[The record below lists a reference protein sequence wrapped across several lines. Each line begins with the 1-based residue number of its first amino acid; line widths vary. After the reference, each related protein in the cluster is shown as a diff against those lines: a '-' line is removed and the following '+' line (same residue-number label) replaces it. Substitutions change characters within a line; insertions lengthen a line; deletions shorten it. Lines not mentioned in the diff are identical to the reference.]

1 MSMDTTDVFILLQR
15 AYQIVYEGEWW
26 NVTGFNE
33 EECYLEHCKDG
44 DETVVS
50 LEKLAKS
57 NVDYYQLIKIDV
69 KEVVPPKRNSFSNPV
84 AMQIEQTK
92 RNKPYD

>member
-1 MSMDTTDVFILLQR
+1 MDATDVFILLQGT
-15 AYQIVYEGEWW
+15 YQIVYEGEWW

-33 EECYLEHCKDG
+33 QECYLEHCEDG

-50 LEKLAKS
+50 LEELAKS
-57 NVDYYQLIKIDV
+57 NVDYYQLTKIDV
-69 KEVVPPKRNSFSNPV
+69 KEVVSPNRNSFSNPV

-92 RNKPYD
+92 RNQPYD